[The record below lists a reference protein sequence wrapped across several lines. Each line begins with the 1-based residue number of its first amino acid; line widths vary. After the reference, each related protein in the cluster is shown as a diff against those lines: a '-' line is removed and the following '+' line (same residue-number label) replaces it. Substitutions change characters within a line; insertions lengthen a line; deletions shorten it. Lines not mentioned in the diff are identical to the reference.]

1 MGMQLELF
9 LKNRALTLLAALRQQ
24 LVQPGLRQRHRRR
37 LQDFSR
43 ECLLTFPVLML
54 FLLQKSLKSLQA
66 RLHEFFWQLA
76 GSASAPTTSAGALTH
91 ARAKLLPSAF
101 IELNQTAVLATVY
114 GPDYGAWARRWREH
128 RLLGID
134 SSLVRLPESAALR
147 ARFGVV
153 QCANHH
159 GDNQSYPEARVS
171 VLYDLLND
179 VALDARLAP
188 SRRAETEL
196 APEHLAH
203 VQSGDVVVTDRG
215 YRGYAWFAAVQ
226 KSGAHFLC
234 RCPRSSF
241 AVVQKLFARDE
252 AGVSVIVRLPAPKT
266 ERARCRAQGWPLE
279 LRVRL
284 ITVRLCTGELEVLA
298 TSLLE
303 EVAYPTESFGEVYGW
318 RWGHETYYGRLKG
331 RLDLEHCSG
340 QSVAAVEQDFHALI
354 LLSNVE
360 SVVIGPAQA
369 QLAGSAVASGRAQ
382 PVQVNR
388 AVSLHALKSRLIE
401 LLASEVPL
409 EQVLEELTRWFGH
422 IPVSVRRGRKVPRRK
437 FSPSRS
443 YHYQRR
449 VRKIVF

>member
-9 LKNRALTLLAALRQQ
+9 LKNRALSLLAALRQQ
-24 LVQPGLRQRHRRR
+24 LIQPGLRARYRRR
-37 LQDFSR
+37 PQDFSR
-43 ECLLTFPVLML
+43 ECVLTFPVLML
-54 FLLQKSLKSLQA
+54 FLLQKSLKSLQG

-76 GSASAPTTSAGALTH
+76 GTDAPTASAGALTH
-91 ARAKLLPSAF
+91 ARAKLLPGAF

-114 GPDYGAWARRWREH
+114 GPEYGPWARRWRGH
-128 RLLGID
+128 RLSGID
-134 SSLVRLPESAALR
+134 SSLFRLPDSAGLR
-147 ARFGVV
+147 AHFGVV

-159 GDNQSYPEARVS
+159 GDNQRYPEARVS
-171 VLYDLLND
+171 VLYDLLNE

-188 SRRAETEL
+188 SRHAETEL
-196 APEHLAH
+196 ALEHLAH
-203 VQSGDVVVTDRG
+203 VQPGDLLVTDRG
-215 YRGYAWFAAVQ
+215 YRGYGWFAAVQ
-226 KSGAHFLC
+226 KSGAYFLC

-241 AVVQKLFARDE
+241 AAVQQLFAHDE
-252 AGVSVIVRLPAPKT
+252 AGVSVIVTLPAPKT
-266 ERARCRAQGWPLE
+266 ERARCREQGWPLE

-298 TSLLE
+298 TSLWD
-303 EVAYPTESFGEVYGW
+303 EVTYPTESFGEVYGR
-318 RWGHETYYGRLKG
+318 RWGQETYYGRLKG

-340 QSVAAVEQDFHALI
+340 TSVAAVEQDFAALI

-369 QLAGSAVASGRAQ
+369 QLAASAAASARAQ
-382 PVQVNR
+382 PAQVNR

-422 IPVSVRRGRKVPRRK
+422 NPVSARRGRKVPRRK